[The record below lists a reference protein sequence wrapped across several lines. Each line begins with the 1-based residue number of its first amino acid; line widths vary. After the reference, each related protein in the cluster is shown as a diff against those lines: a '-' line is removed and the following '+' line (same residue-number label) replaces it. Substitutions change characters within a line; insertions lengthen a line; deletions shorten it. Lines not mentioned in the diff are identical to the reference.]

1 MENASC
7 NTILAVLLVDDME
20 GWRMTAKWFLSSFG
34 YLVDSARTAEEALQL
49 FNPALHDV
57 VVTDNSMPGM
67 TGLEMAHIIKMRS
80 PSTPVLMCT
89 GNPPAEHA
97 CVDLILQKPVHLL
110 KLREAIVSLLP
121 PKQP

>member
-1 MENASC
+1 MQNLTSDSINA
-7 NTILAVLLVDDME
+7 ILLVDDME

-57 VVTDNSMPGM
+57 VVTDNAMPGM

-89 GNPPAEHA
+89 GNPPAGDA
-97 CVDLILQKPVHLL
+97 CVDLFLQKPVHLL

-121 PKQP
+121 AKQP